1 MADDYTREALDEIA
15 RRRKAG
21 DAARRE
27 AMKALIEAKRR
38 RLDELEQQIRDVN
51 RRTPGAEDEFRRVF
65 DDIDNVRVVVK
76 TAAGWREVP
85 RHISSGVTVM
95 ASLTFT
101 RMTLE
106 EEA

>member
-1 MADDYTREALDEIA
+1 MADDHTQEALDEIA
-15 RRRKAG
+15 RRRKVDG
-21 DAARRE
+21 AAWRE
-27 AMKALIEAKRR
+27 ALRTLIEAKRR

-51 RRTPGAEDEFRRVF
+51 RRTPGAEDEYRRVF

-85 RHISSGVTVM
+85 RHISSGVAVM
-95 ASLTFT
+95 ASLAFT

-106 EEA
+106 DE